1 MMLPECVCEFVVAS
15 MMQPSVLLRES
26 ANARLCTSTQ
36 CFRDVDD
43 VFPVPTVDA
52 QWKVCALV
60 VCAAYLLLNNAVN
73 TQKKFVTE

>member
-43 VFPVPTVDA
+43 VFPVKAPLLSQKSLFA
-52 QWKVCALV
+52 V
-60 VCAAYLLLNNAVN
+60 VMVIGYIYKLGL
-73 TQKKFVTE
+73 